1 MSRIAF
7 RGRALA
13 AAGVLSLAL
22 AVAGSSAQA
31 LDLYQNPD
39 GTYPSLA
46 NEVRDINGTPCGI
59 ECTAEG
65 YHRWGVARQAAEARP
80 HHRDFNAFFDGHR

>member
-7 RGRALA
+7 CGRALA
-13 AAGVLSLAL
+13 AAGILMFAL
-22 AVAGSSAQA
+22 ASTASSAQA

-46 NEVRDINGTPCGI
+46 NMTRDIDGTPCGI

-65 YHRWGVARQAAEARP
+65 YHRWGVANRVGVQS
-80 HHRDFNAFFDGHR
+80 HHRDFNALYEDRR